1 MNRRDF
7 LAQSAF
13 SALALRSLSRPEG
26 ASAAP
31 EPAGIFAQV
40 RAGRPLQGVDAVDT
54 HAHIDV
60 AAQDLIWPLNVDALE
75 ADSRRCGI
83 ALTIVSPFEGFMATN
98 PGQLKVAHDLCVQ
111 AVAKYKTSLRAYLA
125 FQPHLLKASV
135 AEMQRALEPDSPFV
149 GFKLHGAI
157 DQYPADGPNYQP
169 VFEFANQH
177 GMTVLYHVFGKLD
190 QVASTLTKYPRM
202 NMIVA
207 HLGLWIS
214 GDKLGH
220 YLKTLPNL
228 YADTCSSTLP
238 NGRLERLV
246 AEGGAEKILFGT
258 DATYLDVGPQVAK
271 VAFARLTDDQKRLI
285 FGGNARRIFG
295 KRLPPP
301 L

>member
-13 SALALRSLSRPEG
+13 SALALGSLSRSEAAPV
-26 ASAAP
+26 AP
-31 EPAGIFAQV
+31 EPASIFAQV
-40 RAGRPLQGVDAVDT
+40 RSGRPLQGVDVVDV

-60 AAQDLIWPLNVDALE
+60 PARDLIWPLNADDLD

-83 ALTIVSPFEGFMATN
+83 GLTIVSPFEGFMATN
-98 PGQLKVAHDLCVQ
+98 PDQLKAAHDLCVQ

-135 AEMQRALEPDSPFV
+135 AEMRRALQPDSPFV

-169 VFEFANQH
+169 LFEFANEH
-177 GMTVLYHVFGKLD
+177 GMTVLYHVYGKLD
-190 QVASTLTKYPRM
+190 RVAAMLEKYPRM
-202 NMIVA
+202 NLIVA

-214 GDKLGH
+214 PDNLGN
-220 YLKTLPNL
+220 YLKSLPNL

-238 NGRLERLV
+238 NGRLEKLV

-271 VAFARLTDDQKRLI
+271 VAFARLSEEQKRLV

-301 L
+301 I